1 MTTHRVLH
9 RLLWL
14 VLLWGGGVAA
24 VLLISMLLKGLM
36 ALAGLSTG

>member
-1 MTTHRVLH
+1 MTQRVVH

-24 VLLISMLLKGLM
+24 VMLVSILIKGLM
-36 ALAGLSTG
+36 ALAGLHTD